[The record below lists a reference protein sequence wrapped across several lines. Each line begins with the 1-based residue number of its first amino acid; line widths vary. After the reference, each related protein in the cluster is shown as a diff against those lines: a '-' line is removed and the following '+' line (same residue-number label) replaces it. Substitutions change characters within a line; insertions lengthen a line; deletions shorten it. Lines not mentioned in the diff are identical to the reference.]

1 MRGVKLVPCRNNF
14 TILSLNAFRKFHDFF
29 LNSLESGSAGE
40 SLIQNSPRNL
50 MDFEEFEPSPLLAN
64 ASATASWTLVQS
76 RQGSIGVTV
85 NFI

>member
-1 MRGVKLVPCRNNF
+1 MPGVKLVPWMLF
-14 TILSLNAFRKFHDFF
+14 ASSMTF

-64 ASATASWTLVQS
+64 ASATASWTLVRS

-85 NFI
+85 NFV